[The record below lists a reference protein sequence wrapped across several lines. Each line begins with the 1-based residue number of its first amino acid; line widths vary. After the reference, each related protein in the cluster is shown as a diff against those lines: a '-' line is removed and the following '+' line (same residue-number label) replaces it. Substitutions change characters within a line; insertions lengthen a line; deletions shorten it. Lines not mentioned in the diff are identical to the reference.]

1 MSQVIRLTAFVLL
14 MIGTI
19 GLLANEFGADWGRA
33 ATLTFAIFNCVGLGI
48 LAATY
53 FGKKGER

>member
-19 GLLANEFGADWGRA
+19 GLLVNEFVAEGGRA
-33 ATLTFAIFNCVGLGI
+33 ATLTFAAFNCAGLAI
-48 LAATY
+48 LAVTY
-53 FGKKGER
+53 FGKKGGR

>member
-1 MSQVIRLTAFVLL
+1 MSQVIKLAAFVLL

-19 GLLANEFGADWGRA
+19 GLLVNEFVADWGRA
-33 ATLTFAIFNCVGLGI
+33 ATLTFAIFNCVGLAV